1 MVEEKESTV
10 IVPHLVYDGR
20 VLRNDFKLEEA
31 FNSPNSK
38 KKRSGE
44 VETIHSSQEVK
55 KEDMEKRNKILR
67 NYKFGKDEKQHR
79 QLPYKDQDKLDV
91 ITSFFKN
98 SDPRI
103 VISNQKRLSQLG
115 EKQQKENCR

>member
-1 MVEEKESTV
+1 MVEERGSTV
-10 IVPHLVYDGR
+10 IVPLLVYDGR

-55 KEDMEKRNKILR
+55 KEEMEQRNKILR
-67 NYKFGKDEKQHR
+67 NYEFGKDEKQHG

-91 ITSFFKN
+91 ITSSFKN

-103 VISNQKRLSQLG
+103 VLSNQKRLSQLG